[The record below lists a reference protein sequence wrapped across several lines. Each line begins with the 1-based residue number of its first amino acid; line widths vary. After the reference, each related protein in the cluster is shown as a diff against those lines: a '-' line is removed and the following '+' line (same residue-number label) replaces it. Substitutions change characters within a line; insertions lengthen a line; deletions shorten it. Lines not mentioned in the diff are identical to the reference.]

1 MKYRVIIGWRCEF
14 DFDDAI
20 QAMEFLK
27 TAVEHKSKDN
37 DESFKLVVIMPELA
51 VMPEDEQDV

>member
-1 MKYRVIIGWRCEF
+1 MKYRVVIGWRCEF

-27 TAVEHKSKDN
+27 TAVEHKAEDN
-37 DESFKLVVIMPELA
+37 NESYRLEVI
-51 VMPEDEQDV
+51 MPEDEQAEEEQDV